1 MNRDNDKGKVLIKRS
16 LILGLG
22 EFLLFMV
29 IIARLYYLQDIR
41 LTATRLW
48 LMRIGFP
55 PVCLFRRGGL
65 FMTAIRLFWLLTG
78 KIFRL

>member
-29 IIARLYYLQDIR
+29 IIARLYYLQ
-41 LTATRLW
+41 
-48 LMRIGFP
+48 
-55 PVCLFRRGGL
+55 VY
-65 FMTAIRLFWLLTG
+65 
-78 KIFRL
+78 